1 MDAVTVV
8 ARFRGAETG
17 DDDFGEW
24 TLSDNTIKHN
34 EKHHEF
40 NFDAVLNPSR
50 SQADLYEAAG
60 RKIISFF
67 CDGYNATIFAY
78 GQSGSGKT
86 FSMLGPEEVTE
97 ILINSKD
104 NIPPETAEMFGITP
118 RATFHVFD
126 NIREGQAKGTVYN
139 LKVSYVEVYNEMIND
154 ILTSP
159 PGLNLKMREFP
170 NAGMCV
176 IGLYESIANTPE
188 AVFEALSNGTA
199 NRVVCSTGQNARSSR
214 SHTVFIMALE
224 QKTADGT
231 VKTAKINLVDLA
243 GSEKLSKTGAKGQS
257 LTEAKNINLSL
268 TTLGRCIKAL
278 TSGGAEFV
286 PYRESKLTL
295 ILKESLS
302 GAAMTTLI
310 VTGSMR
316 KIHQEET
323 IGTMQFAERAKMVK
337 TKAKSN
343 TKRSYEELEKLFTKL
358 SDEVKTLK
366 AALGGGVVNIVPEIS
381 DSPQAPP
388 VVVGENKEE
397 QKAIE
402 EMKEKYEALKEKS
415 LKEIEELRA
424 RLTKAES
431 TQNQIDYLGVH
442 EEMEGLRD
450 DIESGNKS
458 LAELSA
464 AKEQEMVKFENK
476 IGKLNLKLDNFTSD
490 LSHAKKE
497 LHANHKELK
506 QLKSGLEEKDAEIF
520 KLSQEAEGIQSKKK
534 VYEDELEAI
543 QLKIKEQG
551 AKYPEMFKEIENL
564 KHKIQVCIGKKQE
577 IEEIIDK
584 VESDSQE
591 IIAKTLLL
599 QKKETQFVQ
608 ELESLS
614 ASKAQLEHAVAEV
627 KHKKKLKKTEF
638 AELKAKNEQH
648 LSELH
653 NEKKALNDTLES
665 LREKISHEQKGPDL
679 AEFNELKLKLAEE
692 QSKPIISEL
701 NHLKQ
706 EKHEILKNTETLEK
720 TLESLKESYQSNLEI
735 NSKLKEDQKKAS
747 ISLAKLQK
755 ELADEKAIKSRI
767 SKNIKAFGE
776 SISKALKEA
785 QQQAKTEEQIR
796 ITEYV
801 QEINVMNNEIDK
813 KERYIEEAKKNHLS
827 EIKTL
832 KSELLVLHSQKKA
845 SDEKL
850 QKVKMDIIATYSELE
865 QKKMTVVKNLNM
877 KNDELQKLKE
887 MISANEAKINLSTT
901 EIEKLEAD
909 VRHKAAE
916 RDIERKKT
924 MRQTIV
930 PRKMSVFQAQIPN
943 PEQKSPFHGVQ
954 LKKTDNKFLKNAIEE
969 SKNVQFHELYKVAY
983 EFQAIKSLYANIDEP
998 QVDDSM
1004 FVTVEESKESSS
1016 SDSD

>member
-24 TLSDNTIKHN
+24 TLTDNTIKHN
-34 EKHHEF
+34 EKHHDF

-60 RKIISFF
+60 RKIINFF

-104 NIPPETAEMFGITP
+104 NISPETAEMFGITP

-126 NIREGQAKGTVYN
+126 SIREGQAKGTVYN

-154 ILTSP
+154 ILSRP

-176 IGLYESIANTPE
+176 IGLLENVANTPE

-343 TKRSYEELEKLFTKL
+343 TKRSYEELEKLYTKL
-358 SDEVKTLK
+358 TEEVKTLK
-366 AALGGGVVNIVPEIS
+366 SMLGGSIVNIPLEIT
-381 DSPQAPP
+381 DSPQAEP
-388 VVVGENKEE
+388 VAVENKEE
-397 QKAIE
+397 IKAFK
-402 EMKEKYEALKEKS
+402 EMKEKYDELKEKS
-415 LKEIEELRA
+415 LKEIEVLRA
-424 RLTKAES
+424 RLTKAEES
-431 TQNQIDYLGVH
+431 QSQIDYLGVH
-442 EEMEGLRD
+442 EEMEGFREDL
-450 DIESGNKS
+450 EAENKA
-458 LAELSA
+458 LNELSA
-464 AKEQEMVKFENK
+464 AKEEEMVEFENK
-476 IGKLNLKLDNFTSD
+476 LSKLKLKLENFD
-490 LSHAKKE
+490 AEIVHAKKE
-497 LHANHKELK
+497 MRANHKEIVQLESELK
-506 QLKSGLEEKDAEIF
+506 EKDSKIF
-520 KLSQEAEGIQSKKK
+520 ELSQEAESIQSKKK
-534 VYEDELEAI
+534 VHEDQLEALES
-543 QLKIKEQG
+543 QIKDQG
-551 AKYPEMFKEIENL
+551 ALYPEMFKKIEDLKFEIQDN
-564 KHKIQVCIGKKQE
+564 ITKKQE
-577 IEEIIDK
+577 IEEQIDK
-584 VESDSQE
+584 IESSSQE
-591 IIAKTLLL
+591 IIAKTLVL
-599 QKKETQFVQ
+599 QKKEAQFVH
-608 ELESLS
+608 ELETFS
-614 ASKAQLEHAVAEV
+614 AEKSHLEHALTEI
-627 KHKKKLKKTEF
+627 KQEKKLKK
-638 AELKAKNEQH
+638 Q
-648 LSELH
+648 ELH
-653 NEKKALNDTLES
+653 HLRSKNSEKLSKLETEKES
-665 LREKISHEQKGPDL
+665 LKTFLSSLQEKMSHDEKGQEL
-679 AEFNELKLKLAEE
+679 IIFNELKLKQAEE
-692 QSKPIISEL
+692 QSKPIINEM
-701 NHLKQ
+701 NHLKHEKQ
-706 EKHEILKNTETLEK
+706 ELIRITEISAKA
-720 TLESLKESYQSNLEI
+720 LESLKESFNQTLSTNT
-735 NSKLKEDQKKAS
+735 KLKEDYKKVS
-747 ISLAKLQK
+747 IALGKLQK
-755 ELADEKAIKSRI
+755 ELADEKLIKSRI
-767 SKNIKAFGE
+767 SKNIKAFKD
-776 SISKALKEA
+776 SISKAIISA

-801 QEINVMNNEIDK
+801 QDINIMHNEIDK
-813 KERYIEEAKKNHLS
+813 KERYIEENKKNHIN
-827 EIKTL
+827 EIKVL
-832 KSELLVLHSQKKA
+832 KSELISLHEQKKV
-845 SDEKL
+845 SDENL
-850 QKVKMDIIATYSELE
+850 QKAKKEMEIVGSELE
-865 QKKMTVVKNLNM
+865 QKKLTALKILNAKN
-877 KNDELQKLKE
+877 EEIQKLKE
-887 MISANEAKINLSTT
+887 RISANEAKLNLGLT
-901 EIEKLEAD
+901 EVEKLEAD

-930 PRKMSVFQAQIPN
+930 PRKMSVFQAQIPK
-943 PEQKSPFHGVQ
+943 PEQKAPFHQVQ
-954 LKKTDNKFLKNAIEE
+954 LKKTDNKFLNEAISE
-969 SKNVQFHELYKVAY
+969 SKNIQFHEMYKVAY
-983 EFQAIKSLYANIDEP
+983 ELQAIKSLYANIDEP

-1004 FVTVEESKESSS
+1004 FETVEEGKESSES
-1016 SDSD
+1016 SESD